1 MVLVLCYTSTMKA
14 QTQEDRAVIA
24 INTRYP
30 KEVYDAIMRLAKK
43 HKRSFH
49 AEVLWALQTYVE
61 QYERTAHDE

>member
-1 MVLVLCYTSTMKA
+1 MKA
-14 QTQEDRAVIA
+14 QTQEDRTVIA

-30 KEVYDAIMRLAKK
+30 KGLYDAIMRLAKK

-61 QYERTAHDE
+61 QCERIAHGE

>member
-1 MVLVLCYTSTMKA
+1 ME
-14 QTQEDRAVIA
+14 TQQENRTVIA

-30 KEVYDAIMRLAKK
+30 RELHDAIIRLARK

-61 QYERTAHDE
+61 QYEWTAHSEER